1 MKTVLSILLL
11 SMLMHV
17 STSQFTPNTGE
28 TFVNM
33 VLSDS
38 KLLLGTSAAVYRVDL
53 VLNQEQRRELMSP
66 IRLLVADSPTG
77 TLNGTVMTCDAQ
89 YCYLLET
96 NNLDNTK
103 WQVAVNTVL
112 LPGTGVA
119 LGSFGIGPNRTSDI
133 TYGEPASTVN
143 RRFAKAALRNVM
155 SANPDDFF
163 RYATVSNGNSD
174 DTTDYLK
181 DVFTYLN
188 YTYFTI
194 QPNNDEV
201 RVVRFCQQERGTP
214 LSDGFS
220 SQFEIKLRCRTENR
234 DITSS
239 SATFRQTSQG
249 PMIFLTVNTMVSMG
263 LVRQEVCSFS
273 VDEINQKMTEKI
285 TDCVNARGQAGIE
298 TQNNRKICPT
308 HFTSPQKQQIIS
320 VSSQLLLKFRTFTGM
335 PL

>member
-112 LPGTGVA
+112 LPGTELLLAV
-119 LGSFGIGPNRTSDI
+119 LVLD
-133 TYGEPASTVN
+133 
-143 RRFAKAALRNVM
+143 
-155 SANPDDFF
+155 
-163 RYATVSNGNSD
+163 
-174 DTTDYLK
+174 
-181 DVFTYLN
+181 
-188 YTYFTI
+188 
-194 QPNNDEV
+194 
-201 RVVRFCQQERGTP
+201 
-214 LSDGFS
+214 
-220 SQFEIKLRCRTENR
+220 RTERVILRMENR
-234 DITSS
+234 
-239 SATFRQTSQG
+239 
-249 PMIFLTVNTMVSMG
+249 
-263 LVRQEVCSFS
+263 LVPLIGDLR
-273 VDEINQKMTEKI
+273 
-285 TDCVNARGQAGIE
+285 R
-298 TQNNRKICPT
+298 
-308 HFTSPQKQQIIS
+308 
-320 VSSQLLLKFRTFTGM
+320 LL
-335 PL
+335 